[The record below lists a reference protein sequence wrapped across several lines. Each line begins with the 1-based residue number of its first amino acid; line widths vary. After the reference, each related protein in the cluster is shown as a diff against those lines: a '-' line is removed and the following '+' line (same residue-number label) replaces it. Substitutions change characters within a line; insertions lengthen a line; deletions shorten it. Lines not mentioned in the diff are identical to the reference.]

1 MNIDESLN
9 SEKIENTSN
18 TDILTGNTNNLSY
31 EESSEKL
38 NEFVAKNIE
47 VMRSYLIS
55 NSNPSISQ
63 LNKALV
69 DYMPVLYSLQTLYN
83 KVKFNKLKADEELDI
98 FEAEAYMN
106 VRNEYNNKDTDKKL
120 FLSTKEIE
128 AAYKVKYKNKLTS
141 LRAKVDLTESRRS
154 FVERLLK
161 AWENYQFIL
170 SNLSKNLV
178 AELSA
183 NHLDI
188 QGQRLTPN
196 EDLY

>member
-9 SEKIENTSN
+9 SEKKETTST
-18 TDILTGNTNNLSY
+18 TDVITGNTNNLSY

-141 LRAKVDLTESRRS
+141 LRAKVDLAESRRS

-188 QGQRLTPN
+188 QGQKLTPN

>member
-141 LRAKVDLTESRRS
+141 LRAKVDLAESRKS

-188 QGQRLTPN
+188 QGQRLTLN
-196 EDLY
+196 EELY

>member
-9 SEKIENTSN
+9 SEKKETTSTTN
-18 TDILTGNTNNLSY
+18 IITGNTDNLSY

-141 LRAKVDLTESRRS
+141 LRAKVDLAESRRS

-188 QGQRLTPN
+188 QGQKLTPN

>member
-31 EESSEKL
+31 EDSSEKL

-83 KVKFNKLKADEELDI
+83 KVKFNKLKVDEELDI

-106 VRNEYNNKDTDKKL
+106 VRNEYNNKDIDKKL

-141 LRAKVDLTESRRS
+141 LRAKVDLAESRRS

-196 EDLY
+196 EEL

>member
-1 MNIDESLN
+1 MNIDESII
-9 SEKIENTSN
+9 SEKIESN
-18 TDILTGNTNNLSY
+18 TTSDILKGNTNNLPY

-83 KVKFNKLKADEELDI
+83 KVKFNKLKADEELDM

-141 LRAKVDLTESRRS
+141 LRAKVDLAESRRS

-161 AWENYQFIL
+161 AWEGYQFIL

-178 AELSA
+178 AEISA

-188 QGQRLTPN
+188 QGQKFTPN
-196 EDLY
+196 EELY

>member
-141 LRAKVDLTESRRS
+141 LRAKVDLAESRRS

>member
-9 SEKIENTSN
+9 LEKKETTST
-18 TDILTGNTNNLSY
+18 TDIITGNTNNLSY

-141 LRAKVDLTESRRS
+141 LRAKVDLAESRRS

-196 EDLY
+196 EDLH